1 MGKKSIL
8 EKGGKTIIYI
18 PRYIIDQEATK
29 WYLLDK
35 LCLPPVQFIMV
46 ARNEFVGGQSSKF
59 YQTSQTVMILSIS
72 TAEHW
77 KGSKNFYFSYLV
89 LCNT

>member
-1 MGKKSIL
+1 MLPNVSQFITNKKYIW
-8 EKGGKTIIYI
+8 ERNQFWKKGKTMIYI

-46 ARNEFVGGQSSKF
+46 ARNKFVGGQSSKF

-72 TAEHW
+72 TAEH
-77 KGSKNFYFSYLV
+77 
-89 LCNT
+89 

>member
-1 MGKKSIL
+1 MLPNVSQFITNKKYIW
-8 EKGGKTIIYI
+8 ERNQFWKKGETIIYI

-46 ARNEFVGGQSSKF
+46 ARNEFVAGTIIK
-59 YQTSQTVMILSIS
+59 ILSNQS
-72 TAEHW
+72 N
-77 KGSKNFYFSYLV
+77 SNDSFY
-89 LCNT
+89 

>member
-46 ARNEFVGGQSSKF
+46 ARNEFVGGHDNHQN
-59 YQTSQTVMILSIS
+59 SI
-72 TAEHW
+72 
-77 KGSKNFYFSYLV
+77 KPVKQ
-89 LCNT
+89 